1 MLRLNRFIPAL
12 IGCIALLGG
21 TLVAYA
27 QDDSYTVQTG
37 DSLDKIGAIYD
48 VQAACL
54 AKTNNI
60 GLGDM
65 LKRGQVLAI
74 SFDCPLYD
82 GVDNV
87 TTPREVNKNVT
98 GNAGQGGGGGTPTG
112 NYQVQRGDSLD
123 SIGQALNV
131 SVVSLKNTNNLTT
144 TVLQPGQTL
153 TIPTDGVPFG
163 QTPALAN
170 PSNPSDPA
178 NTAAGQGGG
187 GGAPAATTS
196 ATDLKNGDATYV
208 VQYQDTLDKIGALY
222 DVKVDCLV
230 SENNITDRTKIYPG
244 QVLAV
249 KTSCPRYD
257 GFDFVINPRSS

>member
-1 MLRLNRFIPAL
+1 MLRLNRFIPVL
-12 IGCIALLGG
+12 IGCVALLSGAM
-21 TLVAYA
+21 VAFA
-27 QDDSYTVQTG
+27 QDDSYTVTTG

-54 AKTNNI
+54 ATTNNI
-60 GLGDM
+60 GVSDM
-65 LKRGQVLAI
+65 LKPGQVLTI
-74 SFDCPLYD
+74 SFSCPLYD
-82 GVDNV
+82 GVDNI
-87 TTPREVNKNVT
+87 TTPREVNQNVT
-98 GNAGQGGGGGTPTG
+98 GNSGQGGGGGAPGGT
-112 NYQVQRGDSLD
+112 YQVQRGDSLD

-131 SVVSLKNTNNLTT
+131 SVVSLQVANSIKPGD
-144 TVLQPGQTL
+144 VLQPGQNL
-153 TIPTDGVPFG
+153 TIPTDAVPFG

-170 PSNPSDPA
+170 PSDPSSDE
-178 NTAAGQGGG
+178 NTAGQGGG
-187 GGAPAATTS
+187 GAPAQTS

-230 SENNITDRTKIYPG
+230 SENSIADRTKIYPG

-257 GFDFVINPRSS
+257 GFDVVINPRAG